1 MLADQLRESIKP
13 MFDTAGRRTQK
24 SSDKS
29 PEAISWLCIHLL
41 GDPRMVRALV
51 RSAPWTVEEIF
62 NQFSDRDLNN
72 IPVIDLAS
80 NIGTELIVAT
90 DSPLRWEIT
99 GYTGYF
105 KHFQPIGTAVFGD
118 SELVE
123 KLSPFW
129 GPLALVGKFSWRMD
143 PDQLR
148 NYAAAIL
155 IYSRDLVRRRR
166 FESRALRNALESLT
180 KACMTISDVNGR
192 DAGVFD
198 DPAFLRFEIAT
209 EVISEIMK
217 LLDEAGYEY
226 PFWWREDERSI
237 ISDIADA
244 IFEMINYAASEKY
257 PNAAKAV
264 LIGSITFDEESGELV
279 KTYSEG
285 VSAKATEERLSLDP
299 PGHLN

>member
-1 MLADQLRESIKP
+1 MAVLADQLRESIKP

-105 KHFQPIGTAVFGD
+105 KHFQPIGTAVFSD

-155 IYSRDLVRRRR
+155 IYSRDLVRD
-166 FESRALRNALESLT
+166 RAPLRGVTEAWPPR
-180 KACMTISDVNGR
+180 ISGL
-192 DAGVFD
+192 AGLVSVREL
-198 DPAFLRFEIAT
+198 PA
-209 EVISEIMK
+209 S
-217 LLDEAGYEY
+217 
-226 PFWWREDERSI
+226 
-237 ISDIADA
+237 
-244 IFEMINYAASEKY
+244 
-257 PNAAKAV
+257 
-264 LIGSITFDEESGELV
+264 
-279 KTYSEG
+279 
-285 VSAKATEERLSLDP
+285 
-299 PGHLN
+299 